1 MEGMKEKARLDE
13 LVMRLGLAPDLK
25 EARALIQL
33 GRVMVNGEIM
43 DKPGMA
49 VLATAS
55 VVLKGQTKFVSRGG
69 LKLESAIEEFKVEV
83 QGKICLD
90 VGSSTGGFTD
100 CLLQRGAKKVYALDV
115 GKGLIAQKLRNDPR
129 VVVIEKFN
137 ARNLSP
143 AIVPEPIELA
153 VADVSFI
160 SLKLIL
166 PPLKSVLA
174 QGATALAMVKP
185 QFELPAKLV
194 KKGVVSDPA
203 LQLQAAEA
211 VANFAQTIGFQIMGR
226 AKAGV
231 KGPKGNQEYF
241 LFLK

>member
-1 MEGMKEKARLDE
+1 MKEKLRLDE
-13 LVMRLGLAPDLK
+13 LVLRLGFAPDLK

-33 GRVMVNGEIM
+33 GRVMVDGEMM
-43 DKPGMA
+43 DKPGRPVA
-49 VLATAS
+49 AAAS
-55 VVLKGQTKFVSRGG
+55 VTLKEQERFVSRGG
-69 LKLESAIEEFKVEV
+69 LKLESALEEFKVEV
-83 QGKICLD
+83 ADKICLD
-90 VGSSTGGFTD
+90 IGASTGGFTD
-100 CLLQRGAKKVYALDV
+100 CLLQHGAKKVYALDV
-115 GKGLIAQKLRNDPR
+115 GKGLIDSKIRNNPR
-129 VVVIEKFN
+129 VVMIEKFN

-143 AIVPEPIELA
+143 ALVPEPIELA

-185 QFELPAKLV
+185 QFELPARLV
-194 KKGVVSDPA
+194 KKGVVLDPD
-203 LQLQAAEA
+203 LQQQAVEEI
-211 VANFAQTIGFQIMGR
+211 ANFARELGFQIMGQT
-226 AKAGV
+226 KAGV